1 MSFYKKNNWTRLNKK
16 VFNVADHTF
25 SSNGMI
31 FNKKILKKML
41 YYINT
46 ELMNALK
53 LIGILIV
60 SNTILVSVESIIAL
74 KILKIDY
81 SDCRIKLLKYR
92 LV

>member
-1 MSFYKKNNWTRLNKK
+1 MKDFRGGSQKFYIFLTYCSGLETIFGLVMLVSF
-16 VFNVADHTF
+16 
-25 SSNGMI
+25 G
-31 FNKKILKKML
+31 
-41 YYINT
+41 INT

-81 SDCRIKLLKYR
+81 SDCWIKLLKYR